1 MLVLSRRK
9 GESIIIGESIEVT
22 IVDIQGDLIRLGIN
36 APKEISIYRQELFED
51 IKKAN
56 QEAATQAVTNLSD
69 NLDIL
74 KTFKPSNN

>member
-74 KTFKPSNN
+74 ITFKPSNN